1 MKKIL
6 MMAALAATAIFTT
19 SCSDDEVTRG
29 VAKTGTPINF
39 SASTRSM
46 STRTAYGIELNGGKW
61 DINWVNGDQVTVF
74 CPEASTEVDGGETK
88 ADFSL
93 SAIGNS
99 TIYGLNDTEQSKLYW
114 GEADM
119 HHFYEVYPADKFGEI
134 TTNADAEATVTANL
148 PATQYATMQPDGFYA
163 DMSCALMAGA
173 TSESRLDAP
182 SSIILPFSPI
192 TTAIDITIY
201 PVAKSDKDSVFTIN
215 GIQINSVCSDGDPQ
229 PIAGK
234 FTYTF
239 SEQDNVYSYASVED
253 EELVSFNVAFQDK
266 DGNSVKP
273 ALKYGDDPLKVT
285 VFLRGDFGGDN
296 NSIKVTVQSSLS
308 YKNGGTT
315 DIDPLVITKKSGIY
329 VDENEVTHVST
340 FTSRA
345 RNHIN
350 LGHLTKPEGS
360 RPVNPDDPDPIKPG
374 EGSEWWV
381 WPVDDD
387 VYVSQM
393 SLPGVYDACSFLSG
407 QTDRDRAQNKLWT
420 NESNK
425 YYEQVKAYLN
435 AGNRVLDMKPTYE
448 NGKWVVAREMQ
459 SGGYEEIDFEAMVK
473 AVDDWLSEHGSEFVI
488 FLMSDYNT
496 NLTETQRPETRT
508 SAAYKA
514 NISTLLNDVIPARR
528 LVETFGADVKVKEA
542 RGKILVINESPC
554 ENAIGISPVGW
565 RLNIPVVYK
574 NGSGNNGYE
583 SDFENNPYFRYPMGS
598 GNIYVQD
605 WNNIKNNNV
614 SGSISTK
621 QNYVNQVI
629 ELAKNNVSTI
639 SGFEKNWYLSSITFR
654 RAGQQ
659 SGNASEGYAAASSA
673 LRTGTITKI
682 QSLSNGGT
690 YQSCGIIMQAYSAD
704 PTLPENQRLE
714 YIIWQNNYKA
724 NGPQR
729 APSGH

>member
-19 SCSDDEVTRG
+19 SCSDDELTRG
-29 VAKTGTPINF
+29 VANTGTPINF

-381 WPVDDD
+381 WPVNDD

-393 SLPGVYDACSFLSG
+393 SLPGVYDACSFLEG
-407 QTDRDRAQNKLWT
+407 QTARDRAQNKLWT

-448 NGKWVVAREMQ
+448 NGKWVVGREM
-459 SGGYEEIDFEAMVK
+459 SNGGHEEIDFEAMVK
-473 AVDDWLSEHGSEFVI
+473 AVDDWLSDHVSEFVI

-496 NLTETQRPETRT
+496 NVAEIADISKRT
-508 SAAYKA
+508 SAAYQA
-514 NISTLLNDVIPARR
+514 NISKLLRNTIPARR
-528 LVETFGADVKVKEA
+528 LVESFDADIKVKDA

-554 ENAIGISPVGW
+554 DDPVGISPVGW
-565 RLNIPVVYK
+565 QLNKPVVYQGGTCLSDGLDDVTSPK
-574 NGSGNNGYE
+574 KGYD
-583 SDFENNPYFRYPMGS
+583 SFDYPMGT
-598 GNIYVQD
+598 GHIYVQD
-605 WNNIKNNNV
+605 WNNVDNAGNANVTSKQSHINNV
-614 SGSISTK
+614 INMASQST
-621 QNYVNQVI
+621 
-629 ELAKNNVSTI
+629 S
-639 SGFEKNWYLSSITFR
+639 EKNWYLTSITFR
-654 RAGQQ
+654 RAGGQ
-659 SGNASEGYAAASSA
+659 STSASPGYGEVSDK

-682 QSLSNGGT
+682 QGLSNSGT

-704 PTLPENQRLE
+704 PKLSENQRLE

>member
-19 SCSDDEVTRG
+19 SCSDDELTRG

-308 YKNGGTT
+308 YKSGGTT

-381 WPVDDD
+381 WPVNDD

-393 SLPGVYDACSFLSG
+393 SLPGVYDACSFLEG
-407 QTDRDRAQNKLWT
+407 QTARDRAQNKLWT

-448 NGKWVVAREMQ
+448 NGKWVVGREM
-459 SGGYEEIDFEAMVK
+459 SNGGHEEIDFEAMVK
-473 AVDDWLSEHGSEFVI
+473 AVDDWLSDHVSEFVI

-496 NLTETQRPETRT
+496 NVAEIADISKRT
-508 SAAYKA
+508 SAAYQA
-514 NISTLLNDVIPARR
+514 NISKLLRNTIPARR
-528 LVETFGADVKVKEA
+528 LVESFDADIKVKDA

-554 ENAIGISPVGW
+554 DDPVGISPVGW
-565 RLNIPVVYK
+565 QLNKPVVYQGGTCLSDGLDDVTSPK
-574 NGSGNNGYE
+574 KGYD
-583 SDFENNPYFRYPMGS
+583 SFDYPMGT
-598 GNIYVQD
+598 GHIYVQD
-605 WNNIKNNNV
+605 WNNVDNAGNANVTSKQSHINNV
-614 SGSISTK
+614 INMASQST
-621 QNYVNQVI
+621 
-629 ELAKNNVSTI
+629 S
-639 SGFEKNWYLSSITFR
+639 EKNWYLTSITFR
-654 RAGQQ
+654 RAGGQ
-659 SGNASEGYAAASSA
+659 STSASPGYGEVSDK

-682 QSLSNGGT
+682 QGLSNSGT

-704 PTLPENQRLE
+704 PKLSENQRLE